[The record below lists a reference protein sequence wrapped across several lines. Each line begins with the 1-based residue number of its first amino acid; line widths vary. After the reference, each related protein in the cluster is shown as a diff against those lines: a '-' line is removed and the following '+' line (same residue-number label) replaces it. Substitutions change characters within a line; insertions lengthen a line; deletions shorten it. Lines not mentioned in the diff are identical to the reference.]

1 MIRKN
6 CLRAGQSLQKFLEG
20 HSWVDSFQ
28 EEPRYFDDHEIID
41 LSKYAGSLKLPANN
55 WKLIRGEAADAALL
69 VENKSKNKNS
79 ILVFTE
85 DDHALQKNLIRLFS
99 ESSCLLSSPNKI
111 TFTTYF
117 QEGDVMS
124 DFKWI
129 GCEINNAIVQKP
141 TNREVFHLGNL
152 DQKTPE
158 TDLAQL
164 AIKGVL
170 TPKPDTNLIGEK
182 NLHAKSTSH
191 KSSIT
196 LDPSNQPYSKLGLGD
211 GMTVPSVDVPK
222 PSIKKQSL
230 IRVTTQM
237 FQLLEE
243 KLSWMILS
251 TLNT

>member
-1 MIRKN
+1 M
-6 CLRAGQSLQKFLEG
+6 
-20 HSWVDSFQ
+20 
-28 EEPRYFDDHEIID
+28 
-41 LSKYAGSLKLPANN
+41 
-55 WKLIRGEAADAALL
+55 L
-69 VENKSKNKNS
+69 VEFSKQNYFYD
-79 ILVFTE
+79 I
-85 DDHALQKNLIRLFS
+85 FS
-99 ESSCLLSSPNKI
+99 K
-111 TFTTYF
+111 
-117 QEGDVMS
+117 GDVMS

-191 KSSIT
+191 KGSIT

-222 PSIKKQSL
+222 PSIKKQKFNQSHYSN
-230 IRVTTQM
+230 V
-237 FQLLEE
+237 
-243 KLSWMILS
+243 S
-251 TLNT
+251 TIGRS